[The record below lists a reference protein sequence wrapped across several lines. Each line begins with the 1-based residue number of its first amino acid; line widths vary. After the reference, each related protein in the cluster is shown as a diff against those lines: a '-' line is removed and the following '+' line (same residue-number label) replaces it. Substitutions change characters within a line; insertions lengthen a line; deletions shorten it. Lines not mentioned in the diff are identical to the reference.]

1 MRKLIALFIVSAAA
15 VWVISDYVEI
25 DVRVGDHGV
34 AYADW
39 FGSSSDEPTVAAA
52 GDEPIWQEGGGV
64 PPIVPQGVP
73 GSFADLAERVSPA
86 VVSIYTE
93 TSHGPLSRRRFHPF
107 EEFLP
112 IPRAPRGGGVGSGFV
127 IRKDGLI
134 ATNEHV
140 VRHADEIRVEFA
152 DGSKHTAVV
161 LGADR
166 KTDIAL
172 IKVET
177 DKDLP
182 TVPFGDSEAVRPGDW
197 VIAIGNPFDLE
208 QTVTAGIVS
217 AKHRSLTGAYDDYI
231 QTDAAINPGSSGGP
245 LLNLSG
251 EAIGINTAI
260 REGANTVG
268 FTIPINMAKKLIPQL
283 LASGHVTRGW
293 LGVVIQD
300 LSPELAQKFE
310 IEDNEGALV
319 NEVAAGGPAQQA
331 GLRRGDVIVEFEGE
345 KIGSW
350 NQLPRVVAGTPVGE
364 EVTVVVVRAG
374 ERKKIGVTLG
384 ELPRTPFTPASAPAS
399 SELGLHLQ
407 PLSAEIA
414 ERLEIDG
421 SRGALVSQVEPGSP
435 AEDAGLKRGDVI
447 LEVNQSSIG
456 SPEDVRDQVGKGDS
470 SVLFLVQRGDRTQFF
485 VVKREG

>member
-1 MRKLIALFIVSAAA
+1 MRKFIVTFTLAAAA
-15 VWVISDYVEI
+15 VWLLSDHVEI
-25 DVRVGDHGV
+25 DLRLRDRGV
-34 AYADW
+34 AHAEW
-39 FGSSSDEPTVAAA
+39 FGSSKDAPADVAVADES
-52 GDEPIWQEGGGV
+52 IWQEGGGS
-64 PPIVPQGVP
+64 PPIAPQGVP

-86 VVSIYTE
+86 VVSIHTE
-93 TSHGPLSRRRFHPF
+93 MSRAPLGRRRMHPF
-107 EEFLP
+107 EDFLP
-112 IPRAPRGGGVGSGFV
+112 IPRSPRGGGVGSGFV

-140 VRHADEIRVEFA
+140 IRNADEIRVEFA
-152 DGSKHTAVV
+152 DGSKHTATV

-172 IKVET
+172 IKVES
-177 DKDLP
+177 DKELP
-182 TVPFGDSEAVRPGDW
+182 TVPFGDSERVRPGDW
-197 VIAIGNPFDLE
+197 VVAIGNPFNLE

-217 AKHRSLTGAYDDYI
+217 AKHRSLTGAYDDYM

-251 EAIGINTAI
+251 EAVGINTAI

-283 LASGHVTRGW
+283 LANGHVTRGW

-300 LSPELAQKFE
+300 LSPELADQFE
-310 IEDNEGALV
+310 IADNKGALV

-350 NQLPRVVAGTPVGE
+350 NELPRVVASAPVG
-364 EVTVVVVRAG
+364 TDVVVVVIRDG
-374 ERKKIGVTLG
+374 RRKKIGVTLG
-384 ELPRTPFTPASAPAS
+384 ELPGESFTPASAPAS
-399 SELGLHLQ
+399 TEFGLHLQ
-407 PLSAEIA
+407 PLTAEIA
-414 ERLEIDG
+414 ERLEIEDAE
-421 SRGALVSQVEPGSP
+421 GALVAQVEPGSP
-435 AEDAGLKRGDVI
+435 AEDAGLRRGDVI
-447 LEVNQSSIG
+447 LEVNQQRVE
-456 SPEDVRDQVGKGDS
+456 SPGDVRDQLS
-470 SVLFLVQRGDRTQFF
+470 ESNSNPLFLVQRGERTQYF